1 MNVNFGLF
9 PPVQVPRVAGLRGP
23 EKALQKKRAI
33 SARAL
38 ADLEGWLSASTAEA
52 AE

>member
-1 MNVNFGLF
+1 
-9 PPVQVPRVAGLRGP
+9 VQVPRVAGQRLRGP
-23 EKALQKKRAI
+23 DKALAKKRAI